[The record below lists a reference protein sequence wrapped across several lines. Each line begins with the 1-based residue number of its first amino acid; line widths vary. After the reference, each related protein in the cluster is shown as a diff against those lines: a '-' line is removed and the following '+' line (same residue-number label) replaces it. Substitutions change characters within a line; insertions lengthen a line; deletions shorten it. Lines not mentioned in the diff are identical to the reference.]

1 VGVPLREKLRVRL
14 YTAIFV
20 FLKKKH
26 KGFPLPSFT
35 QAVQLP
41 IAKIVR

>member
-14 YTAIFV
+14 YAAIFV

-35 QAVQLP
+35 RAWFSVADFF
-41 IAKIVR
+41 IK